1 MEANKI
7 SYSVLNQTYTKI
19 YDEPFDWNKLNTFD
33 DLDYIEFIMTIEHD
47 LDIIINDDVSDFF
60 QKDNN
65 LKKIF
70 DTHTYREEVL
80 KDLLYFTES

>member
-1 MEANKI
+1 
-7 SYSVLNQTYTKI
+7 
-19 YDEPFDWNKLNTFD
+19 
-33 DLDYIEFIMTIEHD
+33 MTIEHD